1 MKYLIIILSLLF
13 SSEMYS
19 QGEANFLKAVSS
31 VDMTVVENYM
41 AGRVELSI
49 FDNRQMLSK
58 SAASRQ
64 LGGFLRDNQVKHV
77 EIIHQGSSRDKT
89 SNFKVA
95 KLITQ
100 KGVYRLFL
108 YFADTLG
115 TDTVKE
121 IRIDK
126 F

>member
-1 MKYLIIILSLLF
+1 MKYLIIILSLAF
-13 SSEMYS
+13 SDFAFS
-19 QGEANFLKAVSS
+19 QGEAAFVKAVKGM
-31 VDMTVVENYM
+31 DMPVVESFM

-77 EIIHQGSSRDKT
+77 EIIHQGSSKDRT

-95 KLITQ
+95 KLTTQ
-100 KGVYRLFL
+100 KGVYRLFV

-115 TDTVKE
+115 ADTVKE